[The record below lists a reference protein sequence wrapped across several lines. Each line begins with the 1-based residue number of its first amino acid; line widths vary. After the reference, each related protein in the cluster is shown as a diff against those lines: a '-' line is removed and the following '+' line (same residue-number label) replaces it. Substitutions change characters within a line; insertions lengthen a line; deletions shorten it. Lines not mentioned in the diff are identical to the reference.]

1 MAEGRINPEP
11 PGSWGTICRGFCWA
25 FATGAG
31 TGLIP
36 KIPGTAGSLLA
47 LAFFICL
54 PYPGNTYYLLVV
66 LILFIIGIPLCTWAE
81 RRSGKQDDQRIVWD
95 EMVGMWVAL
104 YALPP
109 SVHFYLLAFA
119 FFRFFD
125 IWKPFGESG
134 QRGFGI
140 MLDDLLAG
148 VCANI
153 CLQVPLWLIG
163 ALL

>member
-1 MAEGRINPEP
+1 MAEGRTSPEG
-11 PGSWGTICRGFCWA
+11 PGRWAAVSRGLGWA
-25 FATGAG
+25 LAGGAG

-36 KIPGTAGSLLA
+36 RLPGTAASLLA
-47 LAFFICL
+47 LGLFVYL
-54 PYPGNTYYLLVV
+54 PYPGDASYLLVV
-66 LILFIIGIPLCTWAE
+66 LLLFLAGIPLCAWAE
-81 RRSGKQDDQRIVWD
+81 RRSGRRDDQRIVWD

-109 SVHFYLLAFA
+109 QDYLHFIAFCL
-119 FFRFFD
+119 FRVFD
-125 IWKPFGESG
+125 IWKPFGEPG

-153 CLQVPLWLIG
+153 CLQVALWLAG
-163 ALL
+163 AFL

>member
-1 MAEGRINPEP
+1 M
-11 PGSWGTICRGFCWA
+11 
-25 FATGAG
+25 
-31 TGLIP
+31 
-36 KIPGTAGSLLA
+36 
-47 LAFFICL
+47 
-54 PYPGNTYYLLVV
+54 
-66 LILFIIGIPLCTWAE
+66 GIPLCTWAE
-81 RRSGKQDDQRIVWD
+81 RQSNKQDDQRIVWD

-109 SVHFYLLAFA
+109 VGYFYLVAFVL
-119 FFRFFD
+119 FRFFD